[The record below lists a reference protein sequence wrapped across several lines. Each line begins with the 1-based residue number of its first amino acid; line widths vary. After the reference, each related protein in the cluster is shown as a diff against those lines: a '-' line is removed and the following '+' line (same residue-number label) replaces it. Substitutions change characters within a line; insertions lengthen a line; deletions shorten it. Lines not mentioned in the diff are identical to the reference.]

1 MRTNI
6 NRLIL
11 EHLIIEVC
19 PWFSDRSKFAVQTIW
34 FVEYL
39 WLIIFNYLMY
49 TAILM
54 DKITRARNQ
63 NCLDTVGSHRTV
75 TNASTIVI
83 ENCTETW
90 DTRSNDFI
98 VKLEC

>member
-1 MRTNI
+1 
-6 NRLIL
+6 
-11 EHLIIEVC
+11 
-19 PWFSDRSKFAVQTIW
+19 
-34 FVEYL
+34 
-39 WLIIFNYLMY
+39 MY

-54 DKITRARNQ
+54 DKVTRARNQ

-75 TNASTIVI
+75 TNASTIVM